1 MSEELKK
8 LLREIEVVQSLR
20 LVHWAKRWKLDS
32 EESQSQQWR
41 N

>member
-1 MSEELKK
+1 LSEELKK
-8 LLREIEVVQSLR
+8 LLREIKVVQSLR

-32 EESQSQQWR
+32 EESQSHQWR